1 MLSELLQIINLEGKK
16 MNKKVDLLHEPILPA
31 LTRLAV
37 PIMATSLV
45 QMAYNLTDMAWI
57 GRLGA
62 GAVTAVGT
70 AGMYSWL
77 SQGIVD
83 LAKIGGQVKV
93 AHALGAGNDREA
105 AQYAKGAIQMGL
117 LFAVIFGMISLFGAR
132 HLIGFFGLK
141 DPVIIANSENYL
153 RIVCGL
159 IIFPYINSVLT
170 GILTATGDS
179 KTPFKANVIGLAAN
193 MVLDPVLIFGIGPF
207 PVLGVVGA
215 AIATVTAQI
224 TVSVI
229 FILAVSRDTALFK
242 QFRLFSRT
250 PIRYIKEIVTIG
262 FPASIQN
269 LIYAGI
275 SMILTR
281 LVTSWGDTAVAIQ
294 RVGGQ
299 VESVSWMVGEGFA
312 AAVNSFTG
320 QNFGA
325 GMFNRVKK
333 GYSAAVKM
341 MGIWG
346 MMTTALLI
354 FMARPIFG
362 IFIHEPE
369 VLQAGVEYLQI
380 LGLSQFFMLIEV
392 TSVGAFA
399 GLGKTSIPSVLSI
412 TLTSAR
418 IPLAIL
424 FSAMGLG
431 LNGIWWALTVSSVAK
446 GIIFYIAYKI
456 TLKKMEKRMGI
467 PLQKTT

>member
-1 MLSELLQIINLEGKK
+1 MK
-16 MNKKVDLLHEPILPA
+16 KKVDLLHEPILSG

-93 AHALGAGNDREA
+93 AHALGAGKDRDA
-105 AQYAKGAIQMGL
+105 AQYAKGALQMGL
-117 LFAVIFGMISLFGAR
+117 LFAVVFGMVSLLGAKY
-132 HLIGFFGLK
+132 LIGFFGLR
-141 DPVIIANSENYL
+141 DPVIIQNSQNYL

-159 IIFPYINSVLT
+159 IMFPYINSVLT

-179 KTPFKANVIGLAAN
+179 RTPFKANVIGLAAN
-193 MVLDPVLIFGIGPF
+193 MILDPVLIFGIGPF
-207 PVLGVVGA
+207 PAMGVIGA

-229 FILAVSRDTALFK
+229 FILAVGREAALFK
-242 QFRLFSRT
+242 EFRLFSAT
-250 PIRYIKEIVTIG
+250 PFRYIREIIKIG
-262 FPASIQN
+262 FPTSVQN
-269 LIYAGI
+269 LIYASI
-275 SMILTR
+275 SMVLTR
-281 LVTSWGDTAVAIQ
+281 LVTGWGDTAVAIQ

-325 GMFNRVKK
+325 GLFDRVKK
-333 GYSAAVKM
+333 GFSAAVKM

-346 MMTTALLI
+346 VMTSAMLI
-354 FMARPIFG
+354 FLAEPIFR

-369 VLQAGVEYLQI
+369 VLQAGVEYLGI
-380 LGLSQFFMLIEV
+380 LGLSQFFMLIEL
-392 TSVGAFA
+392 TSIGAFA

-424 FSAMGLG
+424 FSSIGLG

-446 GIIFYIAYKI
+446 GIIFFIAYMI
-456 TLKKMEKRMGI
+456 TLRKMERRMGGKI
-467 PLQKTT
+467 I

>member
-1 MLSELLQIINLEGKK
+1 ME
-16 MNKKVDLLHEPILPA
+16 KKVDLLHEPILQG

-93 AHALGAGNDREA
+93 AHALGADRDKDA
-105 AQYAKGAIQMGL
+105 AQYARGAIQMGL
-117 LFAVIFGMISLFGAR
+117 LFAVFYGLLCIFGAKY
-132 HLIGFFGLK
+132 LIGFFGLK
-141 DPVIIANSENYL
+141 EAVIIKNSENYL

-170 GILTATGDS
+170 GILTAIGDS
-179 KTPFKANVIGLAAN
+179 KTPFKANAIGLAAN
-193 MVLDPVLIFGIGPF
+193 IILDPVLIFGIGPF
-207 PVLGVVGA
+207 PAMGVVGA

-229 FILAVSRDTALFK
+229 FILAVRREAVIFRR
-242 QFRLFSRT
+242 FRLFTVT
-250 PIRYIKEIVTIG
+250 PVRYIKEIATIG
-262 FPASIQN
+262 FPASAQN
-269 LIYAGI
+269 LIYASI
-275 SMILTR
+275 SMVLTR
-281 LVTSWGDTAVAIQ
+281 LVTGYGDTAVAIQ

-325 GMFNRVKK
+325 GLFDRVKK
-333 GYSAAVKM
+333 GYGVAVKM
-341 MGIWG
+341 MGLWG
-346 MMTTALLI
+346 LATTSMLFFLAE
-354 FMARPIFG
+354 PIFI
-362 IFIHEPE
+362 IFIREPE
-369 VLQAGVEYLQI
+369 VLQAGVEYLRI
-380 LGLSQFFMLIEV
+380 LGLSQFFMLIEL

-399 GLGKTSIPSVLSI
+399 GLGKTSIASVLSI
-412 TLTSAR
+412 TLTSLR
-418 IPLAIL
+418 IPLAFI
-424 FSAMGLG
+424 FSSAGLG
-431 LNGIWWALTVSSVAK
+431 LNGIWWALTVSSVMK
-446 GIIFYIAYKI
+446 GIIFYIMYRI
-456 TLKKMEKRMGI
+456 TLRRMEKHKGCLGKSFRE
-467 PLQKTT
+467 KTIDELRDT

>member
-1 MLSELLQIINLEGKK
+1 MK
-16 MNKKVDLLHEPILPA
+16 KKVDLLHEPILPG

-93 AHALGAGNDREA
+93 AHALGAGNEKDA
-105 AQYAKGAIQMGL
+105 AQYAKCAIQMGL
-117 LFAVIFGMISLFGAR
+117 LFAVMFGLISFFGAKY
-132 HLIGFFGLK
+132 LIGFFGLK
-141 DPVIIANSENYL
+141 DPVIIANSQNYL

-159 IIFPYINSVLT
+159 ILFPYINSVLT
-170 GILTATGDS
+170 GILTANGDS

-207 PVLGVVGA
+207 PAMGVVGA
-215 AIATVTAQI
+215 AVATVTAQI
-224 TVSVI
+224 TVSFI
-229 FILAVSRDTALFK
+229 FILAVRKEEVLFGS
-242 QFRLFSRT
+242 FRLFTVT
-250 PIRYIKEIVTIG
+250 PVRYIKEIVTIG

-269 LIYAGI
+269 LIYASI
-275 SMILTR
+275 SMVLTR
-281 LVTSWGDTAVAIQ
+281 LVTGWGDTAVAIQ

-325 GMFNRVKK
+325 GLFDRVKK
-333 GYSAAVKM
+333 GFSAAVKM

-346 MMTTALLI
+346 LMTTSLLI
-354 FMARPIFG
+354 FLAEPIFS
-362 IFIHEPE
+362 IFIREPD
-369 VLQAGVEYLQI
+369 VLGAGVEYLRI
-380 LGLSQFFMLIEV
+380 LGLSQFFMLIEL
-392 TSVGAFA
+392 TSFGAFA

-412 TLTSAR
+412 ILTSAR
-418 IPLAIL
+418 IPLAIV
-424 FSAMGLG
+424 FSSMGLG

-446 GIIFYIAYKI
+446 GIIFYIAYKM
-456 TLKKMEKRMGI
+456 TLRKVEKRMG
-467 PLQKTT
+467 PGLQKTT